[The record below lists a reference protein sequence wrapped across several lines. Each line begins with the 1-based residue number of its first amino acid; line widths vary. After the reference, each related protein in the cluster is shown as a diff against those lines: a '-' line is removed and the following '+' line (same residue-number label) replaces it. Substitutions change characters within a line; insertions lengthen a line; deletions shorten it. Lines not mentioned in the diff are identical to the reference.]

1 MNYNPGMDKEG
12 TERQLGDRDEELWRS
27 ERRRLKSEI
36 DKLENELADAKA
48 TSKKKNSDQDGKNA
62 GLDPGALL
70 KVQEVANEKLSRASE
85 VWEAERAKLKSQIN
99 RLEGAVAEAIARAS
113 NPMRATQSVKEQ
125 FEVQLTRVA
134 KEKTDIE
141 QAYLRAKTEW
151 EQEKLKITG
160 EMVKLRRAAQIMGR
174 PIPKDDLPEAN
185 PKIRD
190 LENQLRDS
198 LNKWNTE
205 RKGLMAEIHKLQES
219 ARLWDA
225 ERRRLNDHAGQLQQA
240 FMQAQATIQQHEVAA
255 RTPAPDN
262 KVQELKAERDK
273 LQRELQE
280 GQNAWEAE
288 RRRFEQ
294 QLARMSDTRGLSNE
308 VVDQLRKQYED
319 KLHEAISHKTQ
330 LAQELQNA
338 SSLLEA
344 QRSRLTAAQSGSGS
358 SLNTQAISA
367 EVARV
372 EGLITAITSITDNP
386 ETDFSTVIRKNVEKA
401 ELDSYLK
408 GIRFCLEQK

>member
-1 MNYNPGMDKEG
+1 MDKEG
-12 TERQLGDRDEELWRS
+12 TERQEDRDEELWRS

-36 DKLENELADAKA
+36 DKLENELADAKSTA
-48 TSKKKNSDQDGKNA
+48 KKKNSEQDGKNA
-62 GLDPGALL
+62 GFDPGSLL
-70 KVQEVANEKLSRASE
+70 KVQEVANEKFSRASE
-85 VWEAERAKLKSQIN
+85 EWAAERAKLKSQIN

-113 NPMRATQSVKEQ
+113 NPLRVTQSVKEQ
-125 FEVQLTRVA
+125 FEVELTRVA

-372 EGLITAITSITDNP
+372 EGLITAITAITDNP

>member
-1 MNYNPGMDKEG
+1 MSG
-12 TERQLGDRDEELWRS
+12 EL
-27 ERRRLKSEI
+27 
-36 DKLENELADAKA
+36 
-48 TSKKKNSDQDGKNA
+48 
-62 GLDPGALL
+62 
-70 KVQEVANEKLSRASE
+70 
-85 VWEAERAKLKSQIN
+85 
-99 RLEGAVAEAIARAS
+99 
-113 NPMRATQSVKEQ
+113 
-125 FEVQLTRVA
+125 
-134 KEKTDIE
+134 
-141 QAYLRAKTEW
+141 
-151 EQEKLKITG
+151 
-160 EMVKLRRAAQIMGR
+160 VKLRRAAQIMGR

-294 QLARMSDTRGLSNE
+294 QLARMSDTRDRVSNE

-319 KLHEAISHKTQ
+319 KLQEAISHKTQ
-330 LAQELQNA
+330 LAQELQTA

-344 QRSRLTAAQSGSGS
+344 QRSRLSAAQSGHGSG
-358 SLNTQAISA
+358 LNTQAISA

-372 EGLITAITSITDNP
+372 EGLITEISAITDNP
-386 ETDFSTVIRKNVEKA
+386 ETDFSTAIRKNVEKA

-408 GIRFCLEQK
+408 GIKFCLGQK

>member
-1 MNYNPGMDKEG
+1 MDKEG
-12 TERQLGDRDEELWRS
+12 TERHLEDDDELWRS

-36 DKLENELADAKA
+36 DKLETELADAKA
-48 TSKKKNSDQDGKNA
+48 TAKKKNSEHDGRNA
-62 GLDPGALL
+62 ALDPAALI
-70 KVQEVANEKLSRASE
+70 KVQDVANEKFSRASE
-85 VWEAERAKLKSQIN
+85 EWEAERAKLKSQIN

-125 FEVQLTRVA
+125 FEVELNRVS
-134 KEKTDIE
+134 KEKTELE

-151 EQEKLKITG
+151 EQEKIKISG

-185 PKIRD
+185 PKVRD
-190 LENQLRDS
+190 LENQLRES
-198 LNKWNTE
+198 LNKWNGE
-205 RKGLMAEIHKLQES
+205 RKELMAEMHKLQDA
-219 ARLWDA
+219 ARLWDT
-225 ERRRLNDHAGQLQQA
+225 ERRQLNDHAGQLQQA
-240 FMQAQATIQQHEVAA
+240 FMQAQATIQTYEVAA

-273 LQRELQE
+273 LQRELKE
-280 GQNAWEAE
+280 SQNEWEAE

-294 QLARMSDTRGLSNE
+294 QLARMSNKRDGLSNE
-308 VVDQLRKQYED
+308 VVDQLRKQYDE
-319 KLHEAISHKTQ
+319 KLQEAISHKTQ
-330 LAQELQNA
+330 LAQELQTA

-344 QRSRLTAAQSGSGS
+344 QRSRLSAAQTGHGS
-358 SLNTQAISA
+358 SLDTQSIAA

-372 EGLITAITSITDNP
+372 EGLIAEISAITDNP

-408 GIRFCLEQK
+408 GIKFCVGQK

>member
-1 MNYNPGMDKEG
+1 
-12 TERQLGDRDEELWRS
+12 
-27 ERRRLKSEI
+27 
-36 DKLENELADAKA
+36 
-48 TSKKKNSDQDGKNA
+48 
-62 GLDPGALL
+62 
-70 KVQEVANEKLSRASE
+70 VANEKFSRASE
-85 VWEAERAKLKSQIN
+85 EWEAERAKLKSQIN

-125 FEVQLTRVA
+125 FEVELNRVS
-134 KEKTDIE
+134 KEKTELE

-151 EQEKLKITG
+151 EQEKIKISG

-185 PKIRD
+185 PKVRD
-190 LENQLRDS
+190 LENQLRES
-198 LNKWNTE
+198 LNKWNGE
-205 RKGLMAEIHKLQES
+205 RKELMAEMHKLQDA
-219 ARLWDA
+219 ARLWDT
-225 ERRRLNDHAGQLQQA
+225 ERRQLNDHAGQLQQA
-240 FMQAQATIQQHEVAA
+240 FMQAQATIQTYEVAA

-273 LQRELQE
+273 LQRELKE
-280 GQNAWEAE
+280 SQNEWEAE

-294 QLARMSDTRGLSNE
+294 QLARMSNKRDGLSNE
-308 VVDQLRKQYED
+308 VVDQLRKQYDE
-319 KLHEAISHKTQ
+319 KLQEAISHKTQ
-330 LAQELQNA
+330 LAQELQTA

-344 QRSRLTAAQSGSGS
+344 QRSRLSAAQTGHGS
-358 SLNTQAISA
+358 SLDTQSIAA

-372 EGLITAITSITDNP
+372 EGLIAEISAITDNP

-408 GIRFCLEQK
+408 GIKFCVGQK